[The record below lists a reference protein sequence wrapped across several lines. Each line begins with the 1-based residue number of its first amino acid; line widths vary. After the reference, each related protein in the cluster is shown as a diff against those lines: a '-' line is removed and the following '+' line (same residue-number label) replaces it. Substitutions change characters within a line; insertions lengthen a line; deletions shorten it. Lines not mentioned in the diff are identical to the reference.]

1 MPAAPLKDEFG
12 KIVPHN
18 HPDILDDHH
27 LIRHI
32 VPPHDLHPDPI
43 TKVVRVSSGAYSE
56 SGVGGM
62 SVDIL
67 EWMVADGFYDLYYLS
82 DEKEGATSLRV
93 GDLRDLGLMVGWDP
107 DGGHPQ
113 HGAVWGITNSSK
125 RRRIA
130 KLAITIKKAEGET

>member
-1 MPAAPLKDEFG
+1 MPSPPPREESG

-18 HPDILDDHH
+18 HPDIHDDHH
-27 LIRHI
+27 VIRHI
-32 VPPHDLHPDPI
+32 VPPHDLHPDP
-43 TKVVRVSSGAYSE
+43 TTNVTRVSSGAYSE
-56 SGVGGM
+56 SGGGGM

-67 EWMVADGFYDLYYLS
+67 EWMIADGLYDLYYLS
-82 DEKEGATSLRV
+82 DDTEGATSLRV

-113 HGAVWGITNSSK
+113 HGAVWGIANSSK

-130 KLAITIKKAEGET
+130 KLAVTIKKADGET